1 MNVTV
6 TQGVQVCHDGAV
18 YRDGASADVPESVAR
33 QWVRNGWANI
43 DLGRSSDRGPSG
55 LRDARGLV
63 HPSGYAN
70 AVASADDRVRVVVE
84 QNDSATDDTSDNAV
98 DESSGPGPAKVKA
111 AKTARARVRRDPRK
125 PVGGNE
131 DE

>member
-1 MNVTV
+1 MKVTA
-6 TQGVQVCHDGAV
+6 TQGVQVCHDGTV

-33 QWVRNGWANI
+33 QWVYNGWASV
-43 DLGRSSDRGPSG
+43 DGPSG
-55 LRDARGLV
+55 LRDARGLL
-63 HPSGYAN
+63 HPSGFAN

-84 QNDSATDDTSDNAV
+84 QDDSVTVDDASDNAV

-111 AKTARARVRRDPRK
+111 AKTARAKVRRDPRK
-125 PVGGNE
+125 PKGDND